1 MNFIQEL
8 KSKKTTILTSAPLD
22 GVSDFAFCKICLD
35 GGADIVFTEM
45 TSVND
50 LYYKSKK
57 LIAYLNQFKGLK
69 NVVIQLYGKEAD
81 KFEKAAKIAEE
92 IGFSGIDINFGCP
105 AKNVISNGGGVMLMR
120 DLDNVY
126 KIIEN
131 TLKGTSLPVSIKIR
145 AGISVESIK
154 KHQLKISDDTLNF
167 LENKEIITA
176 LDLLKKIKSLP
187 ISMLTIHGRTFEQ
200 LFSGDIDYDLLRKC
214 NKYIKKEFKSNP
226 LLIVNGGIINK
237 ATMENALTKTG
248 FDGAMIGRGSY
259 GKPFVFNEI
268 KGINYDFKDFILK
281 HAQYLFESKPNKAHL
296 DFRKHLLWYLKDA
309 NNFNDV
315 KSEIVKIQSVDDIKN
330 ILNKIKN
337 DPTL

>member
-8 KSKKTTILTSAPLD
+8 KSKNSLILTSAPLD
-22 GVSDFAFCKICLD
+22 GISDFAFCKICLD

-69 NVVIQLYGKEAD
+69 NTVIQLYGKDAD
-81 KFEKAAKIAEE
+81 KFEKASKIAEE
-92 IGFSGIDINFGCP
+92 MGFSGIDINIGCP
-105 AKNVISNGGGVMLMR
+105 AKTVVSGGGGVMLMR
-120 DLDNVY
+120 DLDNIY

-131 TLKGTSLPVSIKIR
+131 TLKGTSLPISIKIR

-154 KHQLKISDDTLNF
+154 KYQLNVTDNTLNY
-167 LENKEIITA
+167 LENKENITA

-187 ISMLTIHGRTFEQ
+187 ISMITIHGRTFEQ
-200 LFSGDIDYDLLRKC
+200 LFSGDIDYDLLEQC

-226 LLIVNGGIINK
+226 LLIVNGGICDK
-237 ATMENALTKTG
+237 KTAENAIKRTN

-259 GKPFVFNEI
+259 GKPFIFNEI
-268 KGINYDFKDFILK
+268 KGFKYNLKDFILN
-281 HAQYLFESKPNKAHL
+281 HAEYLFKSKPNKAHL
-296 DFRKHLLWYLKDA
+296 DFRKHLLWYLKDVA
-309 NNFNDV
+309 NFDGI
-315 KSEIVKIQSVDDIKN
+315 KSDIVKIESIKDIKE

-337 DPTL
+337 DPIS